1 MESQP
6 EQINTSDIDSVNAVQ
21 KAQDLPILLEKP
33 QKSAMKTTKSVFG
46 VRPVA
51 VSQIEVIKTFL
62 MAGVRPVGASLISVA
77 QKDTNNSVVIK
88 RPVAPNSG
96 ADSPDFT
103 DFMD

>member
-1 MESQP
+1 MEYQP
-6 EQINTSDIDSVNAVQ
+6 EQINTSDINNLDAVQ
-21 KAQDLPILLEKP
+21 KEQNLPILLEKP

-51 VSQIEVIKTFL
+51 VSQIEVVKTFL
-62 MAGVRPVGASLISVA
+62 MAGVRPVGASLIPVT
-77 QKDTNNSVVIK
+77 QEDTNNSMVIK

-96 ADSPDFT
+96 ADSPDFM